1 MKLVSFINENNTH
14 IGALKDNYIIP
25 FSSNPDIPKDML
37 TFLQNGD
44 EFLNLQKICSNT
56 MKRESL

>member
-14 IGALKDNYIIP
+14 IGALNENYITP
-25 FSSNPDIPKDML
+25 FSSNPDIPRDML

-44 EFLNLQKICSNT
+44 EFFEFAKKLLEYNEKKIG
-56 MKRESL
+56 

>member
-44 EFLNLQKICSNT
+44 EFFELAKNLLEYNEK
-56 MKRESL
+56 ESL

>member
-37 TFLQNGD
+37 TFYKMVMN
-44 EFLNLQKICSNT
+44 FLNLQKFARIQ
-56 MKRESL
+56 